1 MARHFTRDWFSHNIE
16 SWRRWL
22 AGFKD
27 EPGIRALEIG
37 SFEGRAT
44 TWLLE
49 NVLTDETS
57 RIDCVDPFRNDY
69 YRRFLSNIEPWR
81 RRVTVHRGLSDKV
94 LPTLGGAFDFI
105 YIDGDHRPF
114 AILSDAVH
122 SWPRLKEGGLLIF
135 DDYLFVPHE
144 IDRQRNG
151 EWTEKRA
158 RRQIARHPA
167 QCPKTAIDGFL
178 AAMTGQYDLV
188 EQGYQLA
195 IRKRADPGADL
206 PSLTFATVP
215 EDRASTRGPEPRRH
229 GSARRA
235 SRQKRPRKGK
245 PTRGRM
251 S

>member
-1 MARHFTRDWFSHNIE
+1 MTGHFTRDWFSHNIE
-16 SWRRWL
+16 NWRSWL
-22 AGFKD
+22 AEFKD
-27 EPGIRALEIG
+27 RPDVRALEIG

-57 RIDCVDPFRNDY
+57 RVECVDPFREDY
-69 YRRFLSNIEPWR
+69 HRRFLSNIEPWR
-81 RRVTVHRGLSDKV
+81 RRVTIHRALSDAV

-114 AILSDAVH
+114 AVLSDAVH
-122 SWPRLKEGGLLIF
+122 SWPRLKVGGILIF

-144 IDRQRNG
+144 IDRQQNV
-151 EWTEKRA
+151 EWSEQRA

-178 AAMTGQYDLV
+178 AAMTGQYELV
-188 EQGYQLA
+188 GQGYQLA
-195 IRKRADPGADL
+195 LRKLADPGAAL
-206 PSLTFATVP
+206 PSLTFATIP
-215 EDRASTRGPEPRRH
+215 EDRASAPSRVPRRR
-229 GSARRA
+229 GSTRRP
-235 SRQKRPRKGK
+235 SPQERPPKGK

-251 S
+251 N